1 MRHIRDVT
9 GSISGPK
16 PTMSLQVLAMALLY
30 AYLHVDVEQSHKKTT
45 SNKGYETKKPLFVNL

>member
-1 MRHIRDVT
+1 MRHVWEVT

-16 PTMSLQVLAMALLY
+16 PTMPLQVLATALLY
-30 AYLHVDVEQSHKKTT
+30 AYLDADAEQSHKKTT